1 MLYNGRTGQPR
12 YYSSYVQQIIR
23 KRVIP
28 LKSKLLLLSVIV
40 TISLVLSG
48 CGSSDNNATNNTA
61 PGTDSNVTQA
71 ANPETLFKQ
80 NCTSCHGD
88 SLDRIKNADLKTVG
102 SRLSKDEIANKIA
115 KGGGGMI
122 AFEKKLDTGEIDALA
137 DWLSAKK

>member
-1 MLYNGRTGQPR
+1 
-12 YYSSYVQQIIR
+12 
-23 KRVIP
+23 VIP

-40 TISLVLSG
+40 SVSLVLSG

-61 PGTDSNVTQA
+61 PGTDSNVTKA

-88 SLDRIKNADLKTVG
+88 SLDRVKSADLNTVG
-102 SRLSKDEIANKIA
+102 ARLSTEEIANKIA

-122 AFEKKLDTGEIDALA
+122 AFEKKLEAGEIGALA